1 MGNKDNKNKGRKS
14 SLGGHLKRKSLGKWF
29 YALVGWKFFYEKS
42 KWCIFDTFHDET
54 SLTDHF
60 EAIFIA

>member
-29 YALVGWKFFYEKS
+29 YALVRSRFFYQKS
-42 KWCIFDTFHDET
+42 KFYRFDTFYDEN
-54 SLTDHF
+54 SLAGHF
-60 EAIFIA
+60 EVILNV